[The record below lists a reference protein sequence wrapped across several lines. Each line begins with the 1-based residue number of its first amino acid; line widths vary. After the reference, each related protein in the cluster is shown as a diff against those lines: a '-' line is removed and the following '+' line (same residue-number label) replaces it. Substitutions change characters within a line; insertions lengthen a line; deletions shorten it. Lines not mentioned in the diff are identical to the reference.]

1 MDTIC
6 STMFLFGTLGRPPP
20 THRQFTFWS
29 AAGWIHYPLDLL
41 GEISM
46 HQLVPTPPLWAGW
59 DGNKRKD
66 WRWHLSQNGT
76 SDHPPPICKTCH
88 AENSCV
94 IFFYDTRQATTHP
107 QAIHFLE
114 CCWLDPLSFG
124 SPWWD
129 LNASACAHSTS
140 LRSVQAEALSACRC
154 RGLWFKHEVPTV
166 VRPAA

>member
-1 MDTIC
+1 MARNDPGNMLNLNHQIAISLC
-6 STMFLFGTLGRPPP
+6 CLEPLNVCFGGWFLPPKECLLPSKTLGRPPP

-76 SDHPPPICKTCH
+76 IDHPPPICKTCH

-124 SPWWD
+124 SPW
-129 LNASACAHSTS
+129 
-140 LRSVQAEALSACRC
+140 
-154 RGLWFKHEVPTV
+154 
-166 VRPAA
+166 